1 MFICFVNFK
10 KLWQTSSATVA
21 YAINNIFCV
30 DGQLTE
36 LQIYARLNSNFIPSL
51 WLLLQ
56 MKSS

>member
-1 MFICFVNFK
+1 MLCELK
-10 KLWQTSSATVA
+10 SYGKLAQLYTVA

-36 LQIYARLNSNFIPSL
+36 LHIYARLNNNFIPSL